1 MMKEQEYDII
11 GETADKG
18 KKAGYWDAA
27 IGLQKVDGLEP
38 SEYLRDLA
46 GKNIEGLVSYEEVEQ
61 LLYSKYREESL
72 EEKNLRLKESD
83 LVSARIASILDNSSF
98 PLIPQ
103 SLKTIHGVLFK
114 DIYLPAG
121 KFREY
126 NISKPEPILNGR
138 SVVYADYRSLK
149 DTLAYDMGEEKE
161 NSYKDYTPEK
171 IVNRISKF
179 TSSIWQ
185 VHPFGEGNTRT
196 TAVFMECYLRSMGY
210 QVNNEMFKNHSLY
223 FRNALVRSN
232 YANLSEGI
240 MVNNDPLNQFFR
252 NLMCGEKEPLRNRDL
267 LLLDC
272 FSEEFQERVQTEQK
286 NRITRNLQEELER

>member
-18 KKAGYWDAA
+18 KKVGYWDAA

-38 SEYLRDLA
+38 SEYLRELA
-46 GKNIEGLVSYEEVEQ
+46 GKNIDGLVSYKEVEQ
-61 LLYSKYREESL
+61 LLYSKYKEESL
-72 EEKNLRLKESD
+72 EEKNLRLKEGD
-83 LVSARIASILDNSSF
+83 LVSARIASLLDNSSF

-103 SLKTIHGVLFK
+103 SLKTIHSVLFK
-114 DIYLPAG
+114 DIYPHAG

-126 NISKPEPILNGR
+126 NISKPESILNGR
-138 SVVYADYRSLK
+138 TVVYADYRSLN
-149 DTLAYDMGEEKE
+149 DTLAYDMGEEKK
-161 NSYKDYTPEK
+161 NSYRDYTPEK
-171 IVNRISKF
+171 IVNRISNF

-223 FRNALVRSN
+223 FKNALVGSN

-240 MVNNDPLNQFFR
+240 MGNNNPLNQFFR
-252 NLMCGEKEPLRNRDL
+252 NLMHGEKEPLRNRDL

-272 FSEEFQERVQTEQK
+272 FSKEFQEKVPKEQK
-286 NRITRNLQEELER
+286 NKNSHNRPQDIER